1 MPQLSPTA
9 KDYGAKLRARE
20 KTIPV
25 QFAGEVPRSL
35 ALELVRNSDILVCT
49 SLDESGPLVV
59 LEAMALG
66 RPVISTAVGAAAEV
80 ITSGV
85 DGELVEPGNPSALA
99 AVLERML
106 RDPKRRHRLGD
117 NARQRYEEYLTSERY
132 QREIA
137 LVFRDVLGETGALQG
152 ARPHARPAA

>member
-1 MPQLSPTA
+1 M
-9 KDYGAKLRARE
+9 
-20 KTIPV
+20 
-25 QFAGEVPRSL
+25 
-35 ALELVRNSDILVCT
+35 
-49 SLDESGPLVV
+49 

-85 DGELVEPGNPSALA
+85 DGELVEPGNPAALA
-99 AVLERML
+99 VVLQRLL
-106 RDPKRRHRLGD
+106 RDPERRHMLGE

-137 LVFRDVLGETGALQG
+137 LVFRDVLGETYALQE
-152 ARPHARPAA
+152 A